1 MRKALFLL
9 LVLLSASAVAQVAEG
24 DQHWL
29 TRAEGQQNGVASAA
43 PIDAAIGAYQR
54 AFAANP
60 NDLEAAWKVMR
71 AIRFKGAYVARSND
85 DKKKIYDQGRA
96 VGEKAMKILDRLLAA
111 KGITSVSKASEKQIA
126 DAARSIPNAG
136 EVYYWDAANWG
147 EWAIA
152 FGKLAAV
159 RQGAA
164 DRIKRDS
171 TIAMLIDPKLEQG
184 GGARIL
190 GRLHNQTPR
199 VPFLTGWASD
209 ELAVKYLNQ
218 ALAMDPANKLT
229 KVFLAEAMV
238 ANDSNTKPQATQM
251 LRDVISSPNDP
262 NFLVENSAS
271 QNDARALLKK
281 WGS

>member
-1 MRKALFLL
+1 MRKTL
-9 LVLLSASAVAQVAEG
+9 LVITLLVAASSFAQIADG
-24 DQHWL
+24 DHAWS
-29 TRAEGQQNGVASAA
+29 TRAEGQENGIAKAG
-43 PIDAAIGAYQR
+43 PIDAAITAYQR
-54 AFAANP
+54 ALAANP
-60 NDLEAAWKVMR
+60 NDLEAAWKLMR
-71 AIRFKGAYVARSND
+71 AIRFKGAYVARTTD
-85 DKKKIYDQGRA
+85 EKKKIYDQGRA
-96 VGEKAMKILDRLLAA
+96 VGEKATAVLDRMLAS

-171 TIAMLIDPKLEQG
+171 TIAMLIDPKIEQG

-199 VPFLTGWASD
+199 VPFVTGWASD
-209 ELAVKYLNQ
+209 ALAVKYLNQ

-238 ANDSNTKPQATQM
+238 ANDSNTKPQAIQM
-251 LRDVISSPNDP
+251 LRDVINSPNDP
-262 NFLVENSAS
+262 DWVVENAAS
-271 QNDARALLKK
+271 QNDARVLLKK
-281 WGS
+281 WSS

>member
-1 MRKALFLL
+1 MKKTLFVFALLF
-9 LVLLSASAVAQVAEG
+9 AVTSFAQIADG
-24 DQHWL
+24 DNAWA
-29 TRAEGQQNGVASAA
+29 TRAEGQQNGVAKTG
-43 PIDAAIGAYQR
+43 PIDTAIAAYQR
-54 AFAANP
+54 AAAANP
-60 NDLEAAWKVMR
+60 NDLEAAWKLMR
-71 AIRFKGAYVARSND
+71 AIRFKGAYVARTND
-85 DKKKIYDQGRA
+85 EKKKIYDQGRA
-96 VGEKAMKILDRLLAA
+96 VGENAMASLDRMLAS
-111 KGITSVSKASEKQIA
+111 KGITSVSKASEKKIA

-171 TIAMLIDPKLEQG
+171 TIAMLVDPKIEQG

-199 VPFLTGWASD
+199 VPFVTGWASD
-209 ELAVKYLNQ
+209 ELAVKDLNQ
-218 ALAMDPANKLT
+218 ALSMDPANKLT

-251 LRDVISSPNDP
+251 LRDVINSPNDP
-262 NFLVENSAS
+262 AWAVENAAS

>member
-1 MRKALFLL
+1 MRKALFV
-9 LVLLSASAVAQVAEG
+9 LVLLLSGSSFGQVAEG
-24 DQHWL
+24 DRLWL
-29 TRAEGQQNGVASAA
+29 TRADGQDNGVAKAG
-43 PIDAAIGAYQR
+43 PIDASIAAYQR
-54 AFAANP
+54 ALTANP
-60 NDLEAAWKVMR
+60 NDLEAAWKLMR
-71 AIRFKGAYVARSND
+71 AIRFRGAYVARTND
-85 DKKKIYDQGRA
+85 DKRKVYDQGRA
-96 VGEKAMKILDRLLAA
+96 VGEKAMATLDRLLAS

-126 DAARSIPNAG
+126 DAARTIPNAG
-136 EVYYWDAANWG
+136 EVYYWDAASWG

-171 TIAMLIDPKLEQG
+171 TIAMLIDPKIEQG

-199 VPFLTGWASD
+199 VPFVTGWASD
-209 ELAVKYLNQ
+209 ALAVKYLNQ

-238 ANDSNTKPQATQM
+238 ANDSDTKPQASQM
-251 LRDVISSPNDP
+251 LKDVINSPNDP
-262 NFLVENSAS
+262 AWLVENAAS

-281 WGS
+281 WNS